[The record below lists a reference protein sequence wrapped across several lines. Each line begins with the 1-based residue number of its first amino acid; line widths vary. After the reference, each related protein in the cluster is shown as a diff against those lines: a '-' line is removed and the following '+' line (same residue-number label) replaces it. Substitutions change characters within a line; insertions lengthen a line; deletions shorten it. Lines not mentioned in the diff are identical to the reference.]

1 MYSDLRFI
9 HFWYRYTGACNTKA
23 PISAL
28 RASSAASRGRRRR
41 PGRAPWGVSS
51 ALPLRPLLGATGYAA
66 LTPCACRLWRFAA
79 CPSFALCVVD
89 VACSSSCTRVFDW
102 TVDRQ
107 DGQPPRPPGGPRG
120 WLRSLSPR
128 LSRPNNQSASFCP
141 KVASRR
147 PTDCVRGARY
157 APARPA
163 AAWASERMGA
173 VVARRGVIGQ
183 DIAEAIDVYATSVTS
198 WTYGKNENGTNCR
211 E

>member
-1 MYSDLRFI
+1 MTTTTGACTTGACT
-9 HFWYRYTGACNTKA
+9 TGACNTKA
-23 PISAL
+23 PARRFAPRVPRPVDDDVAQVVRRGACPPRCRSAPSL
-28 RASSAASRGRRRR
+28 AR
-41 PGRAPWGVSS
+41 PGTLRSRLARA
-51 ALPLRPLLGATGYAA
+51 A
-66 LTPCACRLWRFAA
+66 LWRFAA

-120 WLRSLSPR
+120 WLMSLSPR

-183 DIAEAIDVYATSVTS
+183 DIAAVIDATGT
-198 WTYGKNENGTNCR
+198 TGTNCR